1 MTVNQ
6 IKVETRI
13 PGGLLGAPARLVL
26 EFPLQ
31 ETISVADLIRLK
43 VEEEAR
49 RLIAMQTLDQ
59 HSEARLGREYREF
72 TSGASATLPQ
82 PLDLEAE
89 VQKAQQAFAHGRF
102 LILVDGNRYTR
113 LDELVTLTPQSAAKF
128 IRLMPLTGG

>member
-1 MTVNQ
+1 
-6 IKVETRI
+6 
-13 PGGLLGAPARLVL
+13 VL

-31 ETISVADLIRLK
+31 ETISIADLIRLK

-59 HSEARLGREYREF
+59 HSGVRLGCEYQDLV
-72 TSGASATLPQ
+72 SGALAMLPQ

-89 VQKAQQAFAHGRF
+89 VQKAQQAFANGRF
-102 LILVDGNRYTR
+102 LILVDGNRYAR
-113 LDELVTLTPQSAAKF
+113 LDEPVMLTPQSAAKF

>member
-6 IKVETRI
+6 VKVETTI
-13 PGGLLGAPARLVL
+13 PGGFLGAPARLVL

-31 ETISVADLIRLK
+31 ETVSVADLIRLK

-59 HSEARLGREYREF
+59 CPEAGLGREYQDL
-72 TSGASATLPQ
+72 TSGALAILPQ

-89 VQKAQQAFAHGRF
+89 VHKAQQAFAEGRF
-102 LILVDGNRYTR
+102 LILVDGHRYTR
-113 LDELVTLTPQSAAKF
+113 LDEPVTLTPQSAAKF
-128 IRLMPLTGG
+128 VRLMPLTGG